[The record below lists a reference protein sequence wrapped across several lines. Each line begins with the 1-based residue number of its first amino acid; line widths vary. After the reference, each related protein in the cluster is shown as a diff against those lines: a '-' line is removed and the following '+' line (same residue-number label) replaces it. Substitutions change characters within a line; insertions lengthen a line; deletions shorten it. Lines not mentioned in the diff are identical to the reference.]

1 VLSSRAPIGY
11 LAIPKAPFCT
21 NQGCK
26 TIKPK
31 ERISKDFLYY
41 NLMFNINKVKNLG
54 EGTTFAEISRA
65 ALSTVKLW
73 FPTPKIEQAKIA
85 EILSTVDRAI
95 EQTEA
100 LIAKQQRIKAGLM
113 QDLLTRGIDENGMTR
128 SEATHT
134 FQDSCLGRI
143 PVEWK
148 VGPIE
153 SRLENIIDY
162 RGRTPTKTE
171 MGIPLLTAKNVRDGY
186 LSEEPRE
193 FIAEE
198 NYNRWMTRGIPAIGH
213 VIFTTEAPM
222 GNVARI
228 PKYKIALAQRL
239 ITLVPKTFN
248 LRDGFLFWLL
258 HWARTRE
265 RLELLA
271 SGSTVSGIKQSV
283 FRRVEFAFPVIE
295 EQERIEHIL
304 NAVNEKVVD
313 DSSHLLK
320 LRRMKTSLMQ
330 DLLTGK
336 RRVTP
341 LLSSAPNQ

>member
-1 VLSSRAPIGY
+1 
-11 LAIPKAPFCT
+11 
-21 NQGCK
+21 
-26 TIKPK
+26 
-31 ERISKDFLYY
+31 
-41 NLMFNINKVKNLG
+41 
-54 EGTTFAEISRA
+54 
-65 ALSTVKLW
+65 
-73 FPTPKIEQAKIA
+73 
-85 EILSTVDRAI
+85 
-95 EQTEA
+95 
-100 LIAKQQRIKAGLM
+100 
-113 QDLLTRGIDENGMTR
+113 
-128 SEATHT
+128 
-134 FQDSCLGRI
+134 
-143 PVEWK
+143 
-148 VGPIE
+148 
-153 SRLENIIDY
+153 
-162 RGRTPTKTE
+162 
-171 MGIPLLTAKNVRDGY
+171 
-186 LSEEPRE
+186 
-193 FIAEE
+193 
-198 NYNRWMTRGIPAIGH
+198 
-213 VIFTTEAPM
+213 M